1 MDSAKKNTTFS
12 RCEKNSE
19 HPLAEAIVE
28 GIKEKK
34 IDIPSSETFEAI
46 PGFGIESVVEGK
58 QLLIGTRRLMKKFN
72 IDIEDVSK
80 AMEELEREG
89 KTAMLI
95 AINKE
100 YAGIVAVADTVK
112 DTSKATIAR
121 LKKMGLDV
129 VMITG
134 DNTQTAQAIA
144 KQVGIDHVIASI
156 TRRKSR
162 RSEKLQAQG
171 KKVAMVGDGIN
182 DAPALATAN
191 IGMAMEQERM

>member
-1 MDSAKKNTTFS
+1 MRQKK
-12 RCEKNSE
+12 SE

-72 IDIEDVSK
+72 IDIEEVSK
-80 AMEELEREG
+80 SMEELEREG

-112 DTSKATIAR
+112 DTSKAAITR

-144 KQVGIDHVIASI
+144 GQVGIEHVIAEVLPEGKAEEVKNFK
-156 TRRKSR
+156 RKVR
-162 RSEKLQAQG
+162 K
-171 KKVAMVGDGIN
+171 
-182 DAPALATAN
+182 
-191 IGMAMEQERM
+191 

>member
-1 MDSAKKNTTFS
+1 M
-12 RCEKNSE
+12 RQKNSE

-72 IDIEDVSK
+72 IDIEEVSK
-80 AMEELEREG
+80 SMEELEREG

-112 DTSKATIAR
+112 DTSKAAITR

-144 KQVGIDHVIASI
+144 GQVGIEHVIAEVLPEGKAEEVKNFK
-156 TRRKSR
+156 RKVR
-162 RSEKLQAQG
+162 K
-171 KKVAMVGDGIN
+171 
-182 DAPALATAN
+182 
-191 IGMAMEQERM
+191 

>member
-1 MDSAKKNTTFS
+1 MRQK
-12 RCEKNSE
+12 KNSE

-72 IDIEDVSK
+72 IDIEEVSK
-80 AMEELEREG
+80 SMEELEREG

-112 DTSKATIAR
+112 DTSKAAITR

-144 KQVGIDHVIASI
+144 GQVGIEHVIAEVLPEGKAEEVKNFK
-156 TRRKSR
+156 RKVR
-162 RSEKLQAQG
+162 K
-171 KKVAMVGDGIN
+171 
-182 DAPALATAN
+182 
-191 IGMAMEQERM
+191 

>member
-1 MDSAKKNTTFS
+1 M
-12 RCEKNSE
+12 RQKNSE

-58 QLLIGTRRLMKKFN
+58 QLFIGTRRLMKKFN
-72 IDIEDVSK
+72 IDIEEVSK
-80 AMEELEREG
+80 SMEELEREG

-112 DTSKATIAR
+112 DTSKAAITR

-144 KQVGIDHVIASI
+144 GQVGIEHVIAEVLPEGKAEEVKNFK
-156 TRRKSR
+156 RKVR
-162 RSEKLQAQG
+162 K
-171 KKVAMVGDGIN
+171 
-182 DAPALATAN
+182 
-191 IGMAMEQERM
+191 

>member
-1 MDSAKKNTTFS
+1 M
-12 RCEKNSE
+12 RQEKNSE

-72 IDIEDVSK
+72 IDIEEVSK
-80 AMEELEREG
+80 SMEELEREG

-112 DTSKATIAR
+112 DTSKAAITR

-144 KQVGIDHVIASI
+144 GQVGIEHVIAEVLPEGKAEEVKKLTS
-156 TRRKSR
+156 TR
-162 RSEKLQAQG
+162 
-171 KKVAMVGDGIN
+171 
-182 DAPALATAN
+182 
-191 IGMAMEQERM
+191 

>member
-1 MDSAKKNTTFS
+1 M
-12 RCEKNSE
+12 RQKNSE

-46 PGFGIESVVEGK
+46 HGFGIESVVEGK

-72 IDIEDVSK
+72 IDIEEVSK
-80 AMEELEREG
+80 SMEELEREG

-112 DTSKATIAR
+112 DTSKAAITR

-144 KQVGIDHVIASI
+144 GQVGIEHVIAEVLPEGKAEEVKNFK
-156 TRRKSR
+156 RKVR
-162 RSEKLQAQG
+162 K
-171 KKVAMVGDGIN
+171 
-182 DAPALATAN
+182 
-191 IGMAMEQERM
+191 

>member
-1 MDSAKKNTTFS
+1 M
-12 RCEKNSE
+12 RQKNSE

-34 IDIPSSETFEAI
+34 INIPSSETFEAI

-72 IDIEDVSK
+72 IDIEEVSK
-80 AMEELEREG
+80 SMEELEREG

-112 DTSKATIAR
+112 DTSKAAITR

-144 KQVGIDHVIASI
+144 GQVGIEHVIAEVLPEGKAEEVKNFK
-156 TRRKSR
+156 RKVR
-162 RSEKLQAQG
+162 K
-171 KKVAMVGDGIN
+171 
-182 DAPALATAN
+182 
-191 IGMAMEQERM
+191 